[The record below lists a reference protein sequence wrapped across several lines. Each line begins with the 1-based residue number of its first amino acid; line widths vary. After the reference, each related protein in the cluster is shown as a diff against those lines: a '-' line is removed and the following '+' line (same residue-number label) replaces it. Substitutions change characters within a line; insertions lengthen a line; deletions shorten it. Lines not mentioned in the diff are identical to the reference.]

1 MVFLLWK
8 MGSEAIKKRFTI
20 LAKLAKAGALSR
32 ETAVSP
38 DKAHL
43 NWREREWLVYLA
55 GGMERIGK
63 TENGLYYDSLVQ
75 QGNDQ
80 K

>member
-1 MVFLLWK
+1 MFLAFLMWNI
-8 MGSEAIKKRFTI
+8 GSEAIKKRFTI
-20 LAKLAKAGALSR
+20 LAKLTKAGAISK

-43 NWREREWLVYLA
+43 NLREREWLIYLA
-55 GGMERIGK
+55 GGMERIQK
-63 TENGLYYDSLVQ
+63 TEDGLYYDSLSQ
-75 QGNDQ
+75 Q

>member
-1 MVFLLWK
+1 MWK

-20 LAKLAKAGALSR
+20 LAKLAKAGAFSR

-43 NWREREWLVYLA
+43 NWQEREWLVYLA
-55 GGMERIGK
+55 GGMERIQK
-63 TENGLYYDSLVQ
+63 TEDGLYYDSLVQ
-75 QGNDQ
+75 QE
-80 K
+80 

>member
-8 MGSEAIKKRFTI
+8 MGSEAIKQSFTI
-20 LAKLAKAGALSR
+20 LAKLAKAGAISR

-38 DKAHL
+38 EKAL
-43 NWREREWLVYLA
+43 LDWREREWLVYLA
-55 GGMERIGK
+55 GGTERIRK

-75 QGNDQ
+75 
-80 K
+80 KE

>member
-1 MVFLLWK
+1 MWK
-8 MGSEAIKKRFTI
+8 MGSEAIKKRFSI

-43 NWREREWLVYLA
+43 NELEREWLTYLT
-55 GGMERIGK
+55 GGMERIRK
-63 TENGLYYDSLVQ
+63 TEDGLYYDSLVQ
-75 QGNDQ
+75 
-80 K
+80 KE